1 METKRLIRFDW
12 AIKNILR
19 SRDNFPI
26 LEGFLSELLGTSV
39 TITSL
44 LESESN
50 KETADDKS
58 NRVDVLAELENS
70 EKVIIEVQC
79 ERQWDFL
86 LRMLYGVSK
95 VVVEHLKEGD
105 KYEKIPRVISV
116 NIVYFKLGHGKDY
129 IYKGTTQFKGIHEN
143 DILILDEKEKE
154 HYPDHIDAI
163 SNIFP
168 EYYVLKVSEFDLK
181 IKNTLD
187 EWMYALKESEVKPEF
202 KAKGIQSAGRKLDI
216 LKLSKEERQ
225 RYENH
230 IGNVRNSQ
238 SVLETS
244 YLDGRFDGRKEGRQE
259 GIAEGVAKGLAE
271 GVAKGLAEG
280 EAKGR
285 QKGEISL
292 LTRQLKR
299 RFGEE
304 VHEQHLYLL
313 EEANEDKLSQWGE
326 NLIDAKHIDEVFRE

>member
-26 LEGFLSELLGTSV
+26 LEGFLSELLGTNV

-58 NRVDVLAELENS
+58 NRVDVLAELGNG

-202 KAKGIQSAGRKLDI
+202 KAKGIQSAGRKLDV

-230 IGNVRNSQ
+230 IGNARNSQ

-259 GIAEGVAKGLAE
+259 GLAE
-271 GVAKGLAEG
+271 GVAKG
-280 EAKGR
+280 R
-285 QKGEISL
+285 QEGEISL

-299 RFGEE
+299 RFGEAVNE
-304 VHEQHLYLL
+304 KHLHLL

>member
-58 NRVDVLAELENS
+58 NRVDVLAELGNR

-154 HYPDHIDAI
+154 HYPDHIAAI

-187 EWMYALKESEVKPEF
+187 EWMYALKQSEVKPEF

-259 GIAEGVAKGLAE
+259 GLAE
-271 GVAKGLAEG
+271 GEAKGLAEG

-285 QKGEISL
+285 KEGEVAL

-299 RFGEE
+299 RFGEA
-304 VHEQHLYLL
+304 VNEQHLHLL
-313 EEANEDKLSQWGE
+313 EEANEDNLSQWGE
-326 NLIDAKHIDEVFRE
+326 NLIDAKNIDEVFRE